1 MQVEVRIL
9 KNNILDSIIA
19 LVSGMISILLER
31 MKILS
36 TFDLILILII
46 ISLIFVCY
54 RLYQKNITEKN
65 EWISQEKK
73 LQDKILEL
81 QKINLSNTRIEIKSH
96 GNSITMSSTLLK
108 DKDAMSSIQ
117 QVQNSFNTTV
127 ENDTVHSQ

>member
-65 EWISQEKK
+65 EWSSQEKK

-81 QKINLSNTRIEIKSH
+81 QKINISNTRIEIKSH